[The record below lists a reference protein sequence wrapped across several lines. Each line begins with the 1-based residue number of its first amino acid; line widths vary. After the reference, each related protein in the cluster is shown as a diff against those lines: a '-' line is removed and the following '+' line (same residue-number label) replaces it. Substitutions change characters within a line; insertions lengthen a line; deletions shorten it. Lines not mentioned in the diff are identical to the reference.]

1 MLLKPVQFLF
11 TMCCLLWLLNCT
23 PEANRPA
30 PTAVVLPEIVLPE
43 RPNILWLV
51 AEDLGPYIP
60 SFGDSTISTPNLS
73 RLAAEGVCF
82 DQFFSPSPVCSPS
95 RAAIATG
102 MYPTRIGANHMR
114 TGPWYSNQVTE
125 EQLQKYSKDALPDGI
140 HAYEAQPEAGVKM
153 FSEFLRAAGYY
164 CTNNAK
170 QDYQFRQVAT
180 AWDESGREA
189 HWKNRKPG
197 QPFFAV
203 FNFEVTHESRI
214 WRKAQDSLWVDPNLE
229 VPVPPYLPGTDVGL
243 KDIRRMY
250 SNIKEM
256 DYRVGLMLNELEE
269 SGLLDSTIIFWYTDH
284 GGPLP
289 RMKRLLYDSG
299 IHVPMIIRYPNQQ
312 RSGTRDDRLLSFI
325 DLGPTVLSLTK
336 LKPADYFDGRAF
348 AGPYSSTENRDYI
361 FGAADRFDGQYDR
374 NRSVRTK
381 QFKYIQYLMPE
392 KPMLLPVKYR
402 EQMPIMQELLR
413 LHEIDSLNEIQALW
427 FRSTKPNEELFD
439 VTNDPH
445 EIRNLAND
453 PTYQETLAQ
462 LRQACQ
468 NWYQSFFDTG
478 LIPEPELLE
487 KLWPNGQQPIVQPVQ
502 VTVQDNHIVL
512 SCETPGASIGYQ
524 LVTSANPGK
533 PSWQVYQHPIPLK
546 KGMQLSAI
554 ADRIGYQASEI
565 IKKEF

>member
-1 MLLKPVQFLF
+1 MMLKLLHFWPILLCLSLLLGCTSESNNPVS
-11 TMCCLLWLLNCT
+11 
-23 PEANRPA
+23 
-30 PTAVVLPEIVLPE
+30 TAASVPDLVLPE

-60 SFGDSTISTPNLS
+60 SFGDSTINTPNLS

-82 DQFFSPSPVCSPS
+82 DHFFSPSPVCSPS

-114 TGPWYSNQVTE
+114 TGPWYSDGVTA
-125 EQLQKYSKDALPDGI
+125 EQLQKYSQDALPEGI
-140 HAYEAQPEAGVKM
+140 HSYEAQPEAGVKM

-180 AWDESGREA
+180 AWDDSGREA

-214 WRKAQDSLWVDPNLE
+214 WRKAQDSLWIDENLP
-229 VPVPPYLPGTDVGL
+229 VPVPPYLPGTEVGL
-243 KDIRRMY
+243 RDIRRMY
-250 SNIKEM
+250 SNVKEM
-256 DYRVGLMLNELEE
+256 DYQIGLKLKELED

-299 IHVPMIIRYPNQQ
+299 IRVPMIIRYPKQQ
-312 RSGTRDDRLLSFI
+312 RAGTRDDRLLSFI

-336 LKPADYFDGRAF
+336 LEPADYFDGRAF
-348 AGPYSSTENRDYI
+348 AGPYSSIQNRDYI

-374 NRSVRTK
+374 NRSARTK

-413 LHEIDSLNEIQALW
+413 LHQIDSLNETQALW
-427 FRSTKPNEELFD
+427 FRPTKPKEELFD
-439 VTNDPH
+439 VTKDPH
-445 EIRNLAND
+445 EIQNLAND
-453 PTYQETLAQ
+453 PAYQETLNQ
-462 LRQACQ
+462 LREACQ

-478 LIPEPELLE
+478 LIPEKELLE
-487 KLWPNGQQPIVQPVQ
+487 RLWPNGQQPIVQPVE
-502 VTVQDNHIVL
+502 VTVKDNHLVL
-512 SCETPGASIGYQ
+512 SCDTPGASIGFKV
-524 LVTSANPGK
+524 VTSANPGK
-533 PSWQVYQHPIPLK
+533 TSWQIYKNPIPMK
-546 KGMQLSAI
+546 DGMQLLAI
-554 ADRIGYQASEI
+554 ADRIGYRSSEVVR
-565 IKKEF
+565 KEF